1 MSIRLSGSIK
11 TSNYPPCF
19 RVHISLYTWC
29 PLIKVSR
36 SKVVIKTIGSSC
48 CKHFF
53 CYLESEYT
61 NTQRAKVQRWII
73 SVAQNYAME
82 WCHRFF
88 KTNINRMFWFECSFG
103 WKFLF
108 VESYLQDSCW
118 FIIMTTIASKR
129 INTKS
134 IKDKHWAL
142 KEVEDGKTKSQV
154 AAKYGIPKNTLST
167 WLRNMD
173 KIFQATKRGSNSKR
187 QGLR

>member
-1 MSIRLSGSIK
+1 MLQA
-11 TSNYPPCF
+11 NY
-19 RVHISLYTWC
+19 
-29 PLIKVSR
+29 
-36 SKVVIKTIGSSC
+36 
-48 CKHFF
+48 FF

-167 WLRNMD
+167 WLKNMD
-173 KIFQATKRGSNSKR
+173 KIFQATKRGSNSKC